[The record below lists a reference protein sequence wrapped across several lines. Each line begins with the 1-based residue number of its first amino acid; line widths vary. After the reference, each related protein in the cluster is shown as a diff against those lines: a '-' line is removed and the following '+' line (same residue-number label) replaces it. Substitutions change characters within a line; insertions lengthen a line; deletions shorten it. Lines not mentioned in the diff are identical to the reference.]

1 MNLKREKVS
10 KFIFMVLNAEQLKE
24 GKLYIDQK

>member
-10 KFIFMVLNAEQLKE
+10 KFTFMVLNAKQLKE